1 MIYFHLLYSKGK
13 YMDVYRAEVTFFFYN
28 STFFIVQQS
37 KLYTSSQYSMLRSPF
52 LIPEGE
58 MAFFFFSIIV
68 LFCIIGLP
76 CYLCLKKQ
84 Q

>member
-1 MIYFHLLYSKGK
+1 
-13 YMDVYRAEVTFFFYN
+13 MDVYRAEVTFFFYN

-58 MAFFFFSIIV
+58 MAFFFFSIII
-68 LFCIIGLP
+68 LCCIIG
-76 CYLCLKKQ
+76 YRAISV
-84 Q
+84 